1 MSFGGKAPSRPEYE
15 QMQDTPYITNLRD
28 MSQRGYEGYKDNY
41 DKVNVFSPETQ
52 RSLDDYTNA
61 IYQRAEGDFDRQ
73 YRDTMKRMANRNY
86 GQFGTLNAT
95 PALYRTDME
104 NLSQQRKLADMAY
117 NKALYRES
125 LVDNELR
132 RRYNTLNMFNDM
144 LEKGQTPYTQDL
156 KNWEIRNKNKD
167 IQFQNAIARYNQKG
181 NVGRWIGSF
190 IDPLDIWGLE
200 EMLGPTYN
208 AQVSGNSAT
217 FSGENALNALST
229 ILGFAGGIGGL
240 GGLTGGG
247 SQSLLGSS
255 GDIFGDLGSIMG
267 SGNTGSAIQD
277 AIGMFMTDQTGS
289 GSPIMDAIS
298 DYVGGS
304 SGDGSLISD
313 AINAYASSGSS
324 NTGWLSKLK
333 GLFGKGGGTTTNF
346 FNSGGGFLSKF
357 KGGSSGGGLPW
368 AMIASAAKGGYN
380 AISGHDDKDYS
391 DLEESVIY
399 PVQGAA
405 IGNSI
410 VPGWGALGG
419 ALYGLGYS
427 FKDDVGLKDSNFLTQ
442 MLFPIG
448 MGDGGG
454 LKISGHSILDLG

>member
-15 QMQDTPYITNLRD
+15 QLQDTPYITNLRD
-28 MSQRGYEGYKDNY
+28 LSQRGYEGYRDNY
-41 DKVNVFSPETQ
+41 ERVNVFSPETQ

-61 IYQRAEGDFDRQ
+61 VYQRAEGDFDRQ

-104 NLSQQRKLADMAY
+104 NLAQQRKLADMAY

-132 RRYNTLNMFNDM
+132 RRYNTLNMYNEM
-144 LEKGQTPYTQDL
+144 LEKGQTPYNLDL
-156 KNWEIRNKNKD
+156 QNWQIRNQNKN
-167 IQFQNAIARYNQKG
+167 IQFQNAIADYNQKG
-181 NVGRWIGSF
+181 KVGRFLGSLW
-190 IDPLDIWGLE
+190 DPFNVFGLR
-200 EMLGPTYN
+200 EMLGPTYD
-208 AQVSGNSAT
+208 AQVKGNSAML
-217 FSGENALNALST
+217 SGSNLIDAVSMALGLA
-229 ILGFAGGIGGL
+229 GGL

-267 SGNTGSAIQD
+267 SGNSGSAIQD
-277 AIGMFMTDQTGS
+277 AIGMFMTDQSGS

-298 DYVGGS
+298 DYIGGS

-346 FNSGGGFLSKF
+346 FSGNGGIS
-357 KGGSSGGGLPW
+357 
-368 AMIASAAKGGYN
+368 N
-380 AISGHDDKDYS
+380 A
-391 DLEESVIY
+391 
-399 PVQGAA
+399 
-405 IGNSI
+405 
-410 VPGWGALGG
+410 GWGAIGGIGAGIYDNFITGNSESDVDETITDTLKGFSIGANFGPWGMLGG
-419 ALYGLGYS
+419 SLYGLGHS
-427 FKDDVGLKDSNFLTQ
+427 FKDDLGIDGGNTLGKI
-442 MLFPIG
+442 LFPIK
-448 MGDGGG
+448 
-454 LKISGHSILDLG
+454 L